1 MPRAGLHA
9 PPGQALRGEA
19 PGKLPPSFCA
29 PCPIPPSQSPL
40 GGRNPLSEAI
50 TPLSIRGKSERT
62 DNARK
67 KGKNLQQT
75 TEHSSSPDMLQPER
89 LGILFP
95 TPSLGEK
102 NEIEF
107 KKLFMGNRFC
117 AQSWLSSGSSAP
129 RKPRA
134 GVGGGIE
141 TSAPHPLW
149 GQPGQT
155 GHTGP
160 LEFPGAV
167 VTRDHKAGGLKPQ
180 KCVLLH
186 RGGPKSKIQVSS
198 GSVPSRGSREN
209 LIQASSQLWWW
220 PAALGVP
227 RPVDVSVQSLPLS
240 SHTLCVCV
248 CVCVCMCVCVSFL
261 SFVKTLVVEFIS
273 FLKLIF
279 IGV

>member
-1 MPRAGLHA
+1 
-9 PPGQALRGEA
+9 
-19 PGKLPPSFCA
+19 
-29 PCPIPPSQSPL
+29 
-40 GGRNPLSEAI
+40 
-50 TPLSIRGKSERT
+50 
-62 DNARK
+62 
-67 KGKNLQQT
+67 
-75 TEHSSSPDMLQPER
+75 MLQPER

-107 KKLFMGNRFC
+107 KKLFMGNRSC

-149 GQPGQT
+149 GHPGQA

-186 RGGPKSKIQVSS
+186 RGGPKSKIQVSA
-198 GSVPSRGSREN
+198 GSVPSRSSREN
-209 LIQASSQLWWW
+209 LVQASSQPWWW
-220 PAALGVP
+220 LAALGVP
-227 RPVDVSVQSLPLS
+227 WPVDVSVQSLPLS
-240 SHTLCVCV
+240 LHTVCV
-248 CVCVCMCVCVSFL
+248 CVCVSFL
-261 SFVKTLVVEFIS
+261 SFVKTLVIEFI
-273 FLKLIF
+273 I
-279 IGV
+279 